1 MLREGRAFFFSK
13 IREIA
18 RSNSKACRSEM
29 KCISSVVNQ
38 RYLIG
43 GIMKRLKADGGESVE
58 VAVCFSAEKIFPPS
72 MGVGRREANNYWAA
86 GSDTCVMY
94 QPVVIKSCFV
104 VS

>member
-18 RSNSKACRSEM
+18 RSKACRSEM
-29 KCISSVVNQ
+29 KYISSVVNQ

-43 GIMKRLKADGGESVE
+43 GITKRLKTDGGESVE

-72 MGVGRREANNYWAA
+72 WAWVDEKLITIGPQA
-86 GSDTCVMY
+86 AIRV
-94 QPVVIKSCFV
+94 
-104 VS
+104 

>member
-18 RSNSKACRSEM
+18 RSKARRSEM
-29 KCISSVVNQ
+29 KYISSVVNQ

-72 MGVGRREANNYWAA
+72 MGVGRREANNYGPQAA
-86 GSDTCVMY
+86 IRV
-94 QPVVIKSCFV
+94 
-104 VS
+104 

>member
-18 RSNSKACRSEM
+18 RSKAYPSEM
-29 KCISSVVNQ
+29 KYISSVVNQ

-43 GIMKRLKADGGESVE
+43 GIMKRLKTDGME
-58 VAVCFSAEKIFPPS
+58 VAVCFSAEKIFAPS
-72 MGVGRREANNYWAA
+72 IGVGRREANNYWAA